1 MSKSFAVRP
10 CAATKAAVTCKWY
23 QPNEEV
29 TLDHGSTVAASQDL
43 IDLSQIT
50 AAFRRQWKL
59 MAGVAVGVLAVTAAV
74 YSLQTPKYAA
84 TARVGIDRQ
93 APTEIVTTDKPA
105 QPVTAD
111 SNSVDTEVQALRSID
126 LVGAVV
132 DRLGVQGSDRSA
144 AINNLLNNLSVQRE
158 GLSYA
163 ISLTYKS
170 DNPIESAKVANTLA
184 QAYVDARKATRTQQR
199 ETDIK
204 LLADRLDQLKNDA
217 IRAESALATYKAVN
231 NLGNADR
238 AGTAMESSISD
249 LTGQLARAQADRA
262 AAEARSAGGRNI
274 QDSAVL
280 RELRA
285 QQATLS
291 AQVRDMI
298 GKFGPSHPALTAAQR
313 QLSEVERLIG
323 LETSRAQAVSRAE
336 VTATRGAAA
345 SIQGVIGQVQGRM
358 VSATMAS
365 ARLAELQREVDSA
378 ETLYSAMLDRYRQ
391 NLAAQGTERSS
402 AYVLSQASVPSSSTS
417 PSKPLF
423 AGFGLALAMVSALG
437 IAGIREIGARGFRS
451 RIDLE
456 RATRLRVLGA
466 VLDVATIRD
475 AREYAGTPMSIA
487 TYLMRDKGTPFA
499 EAFRSI
505 RAGLRIGQPS
515 QRYKTISVTS
525 AVQGEGKSVTSLCL
539 ARSLGQAGIKV
550 VIVDCDFRRQML
562 TEAFGSPDQP
572 GFVDVIKGSADVTS
586 ALVKDEA
593 SGAYAILAGRT
604 TPDDYDLI
612 TSGTVPTL
620 LEALRASFDIVLL
633 DTPPVISVTESRVLA
648 SLCDATIV
656 VVQWQRTSKALVERT
671 LAELDEAGANVV
683 GTVLSQVDARKT
695 SSMGFEAHYYRRY
708 G

>member
-1 MSKSFAVRP
+1 MKP
-10 CAATKAAVTCKWY
+10 TVTWIRD

-29 TLDHGSTVAASQDL
+29 TLNHASTVTTSQDL

-59 MAGVAVGVLAVTAAV
+59 MAGVAAGALALTAATYV
-74 YSLQTPKYAA
+74 MQTPMYAA

-126 LVGAVV
+126 LAGAVV
-132 DRLGVQGSDRSA
+132 DRLGAQGNDRSA
-144 AINNLLNNLSVQRE
+144 AINNLLNGLSVQRE

-170 DNPIESAKVANTLA
+170 DDPAEAAKVANTFA
-184 QAYVDARKATRTQQR
+184 QAYVDARKAARTKQR
-199 ETDIK
+199 ETEIK

-217 IRAESALATYKAVN
+217 IRAEGALASYKAVN
-231 NLGNADR
+231 NLAGSER
-238 AGTAMESSISD
+238 AGSAMESSISD
-249 LTGQLARAQADRA
+249 LTGQLARARADRA
-262 AAEARSAGGRNI
+262 AAEARAAGGRSI
-274 QDSAVL
+274 QDSPVL
-280 RELRA
+280 RELRT

-291 AQVRDMI
+291 SQVRDMA
-298 GKFGPSHPALTAAQR
+298 GKFGPAHPALTAAQR

-323 LETSRAQAVSRAE
+323 QEISRAHAASRAD
-336 VTATRGAAA
+336 VDATRGAAA

-358 VSATMAS
+358 ASATIAS
-365 ARLAELQREVDSA
+365 ARLAELQREADSA

-402 AYVLSQASVPSSSTS
+402 AYVLSQASAPSSPSS
-417 PSKPLF
+417 PSRPLF

-437 IAGIREIGARGFRS
+437 VAGIREIGTRGFRS
-451 RIDLE
+451 RIELE

-466 VLDVATIRD
+466 VLDVSTIRD
-475 AREYAGTPMSIA
+475 AREFSGTPMSIA
-487 TYLMRDKGTPFA
+487 SYLLRDKGAPFA

-505 RAGLRIGQPS
+505 RAGLRIGQAS

-539 ARSLGQAGIKV
+539 ARSLAQAGIKV

-562 TEAFGSPDQP
+562 TEAFGSPDVP
-572 GFVDVIKGSADVTS
+572 GLVDILKGTVEVGGAM
-586 ALVKDEA
+586 VKDEP
-593 SGAYAILAGRT
+593 SGAFAILSGRT

-612 TSGTVPTL
+612 SSGTVPKL
-620 LEALRASFDIVLL
+620 LEALGASFDVVLL

-648 SLCDATIV
+648 SQCDATIV
-656 VVQWQRTSKALVERT
+656 VVQWQRTPKTLVERT
-671 LAELDEAGANVV
+671 LTELDEAGANVV

-695 SSMGFEAHYYRRY
+695 SSMGYEAHYYRRY

>member
-1 MSKSFAVRP
+1 MK
-10 CAATKAAVTCKWY
+10 ATVTWIRD

-29 TLDHGSTVAASQDL
+29 TLDHASTVTTSQDL

-59 MAGVAVGVLAVTAAV
+59 MAGVAAGALALTAAAYV
-74 YSLQTPKYAA
+74 MQTPMYAA

-126 LVGAVV
+126 LAGAVV
-132 DRLGVQGSDRSA
+132 DRLGAQGNDRSA
-144 AINNLLNNLSVQRE
+144 AINNLLNGLSVQRE

-170 DNPIESAKVANTLA
+170 DDPAEAAKVANTFA
-184 QAYVDARKATRTQQR
+184 QAYVDARKAARTKQR
-199 ETDIK
+199 ETEIK

-217 IRAESALATYKAVN
+217 IRAEGALASYKAVN
-231 NLGNADR
+231 NLAGSER
-238 AGTAMESSISD
+238 AGSAMESSISD
-249 LTGQLARAQADRA
+249 LTGQLARARADRA
-262 AAEARSAGGRNI
+262 AAEARAAGGRSI
-274 QDSAVL
+274 QDSPVL
-280 RELRA
+280 RELRT

-291 AQVRDMI
+291 SQVRDMA
-298 GKFGPSHPALTAAQR
+298 GKYGPAHPALTAAQR

-323 LETSRAQAVSRAE
+323 QEISRAHAASRAD
-336 VTATRGAAA
+336 VDATRGAAA

-358 VSATMAS
+358 ASATMAS
-365 ARLAELQREVDSA
+365 ARLAELQREADSA

-402 AYVLSQASVPSSSTS
+402 AYVLSQASAPSSPSS
-417 PSKPLF
+417 PSRPLF

-437 IAGIREIGARGFRS
+437 VAGIREIGSRGFRS
-451 RIDLE
+451 RIELE

-466 VLDVATIRD
+466 VLDVSTIRD
-475 AREYAGTPMSIA
+475 AREFSGTPMSIA
-487 TYLMRDKGTPFA
+487 SYLLRDKGAPFA

-505 RAGLRIGQPS
+505 RAGLRIGQAS
-515 QRYKTISVTS
+515 QRYKTISITS

-539 ARSLGQAGIKV
+539 ARSLAQAGIKV

-562 TEAFGSPDQP
+562 TEAFGSPDVP
-572 GFVDVIKGSADVTS
+572 GLVDILKGTVEVGGAM
-586 ALVKDEA
+586 VKDEP
-593 SGAYAILAGRT
+593 SGAFAILSGRT
-604 TPDDYDLI
+604 SPDDYDLI
-612 TSGTVPTL
+612 SSGTVPKL
-620 LEALRASFDIVLL
+620 LEALGASFDVVLL

-648 SLCDATIV
+648 SQCDATIV
-656 VVQWQRTSKALVERT
+656 VVQWQRTPKTLVERT
-671 LAELDEAGANVV
+671 LTELDEAGANVV

-695 SSMGFEAHYYRRY
+695 SSMGYEAHYYRRY

>member
-1 MSKSFAVRP
+1 MK
-10 CAATKAAVTCKWY
+10 ATVTWIRD

-29 TLDHGSTVAASQDL
+29 TLDHASTVTTSQDL

-59 MAGVAVGVLAVTAAV
+59 MAGVAAGALALTAAAYV
-74 YSLQTPKYAA
+74 MQTPMYAA

-126 LVGAVV
+126 LAGAVV
-132 DRLGVQGSDRSA
+132 DRLGAQGNDRSA
-144 AINNLLNNLSVQRE
+144 AINNLLNGLSVQRE

-170 DNPIESAKVANTLA
+170 DDPAEAAKVANTFA
-184 QAYVDARKATRTQQR
+184 QAYVDARKAARTKQR
-199 ETDIK
+199 ETEIK

-217 IRAESALATYKAVN
+217 IRAEGALASYKAVN
-231 NLGNADR
+231 NLAGSER
-238 AGTAMESSISD
+238 AGSAMESSISD
-249 LTGQLARAQADRA
+249 LTGQLARARADRA
-262 AAEARSAGGRNI
+262 AAEARAAGGRSI
-274 QDSAVL
+274 QDSPVL
-280 RELRA
+280 RELRT

-291 AQVRDMI
+291 SQVRDMA
-298 GKFGPSHPALTAAQR
+298 GKYGPAHPALTAAQR

-323 LETSRAQAVSRAE
+323 QEISRAHAASRAD
-336 VTATRGAAA
+336 VDATRGAAA

-358 VSATMAS
+358 ASATMAS
-365 ARLAELQREVDSA
+365 ARLAELQREADSA

-402 AYVLSQASVPSSSTS
+402 AYVLSQASAPSSPSS
-417 PSKPLF
+417 PSRPLF

-437 IAGIREIGARGFRS
+437 VAGIREIGSRGFRS
-451 RIDLE
+451 RIELE

-466 VLDVATIRD
+466 VLDVSTIRD
-475 AREYAGTPMSIA
+475 AREFSGTPMSIA
-487 TYLMRDKGTPFA
+487 SYLLRDKGAPFA

-505 RAGLRIGQPS
+505 RAGLRIGQAS
-515 QRYKTISVTS
+515 QRYKTISITS

-539 ARSLGQAGIKV
+539 ARSLAQAGIKV

-562 TEAFGSPDQP
+562 TEAFGSPDVP
-572 GFVDVIKGSADVTS
+572 GLVDILKGTVEVGGAM
-586 ALVKDEA
+586 VKDEP
-593 SGAYAILAGRT
+593 SGAFAILSGRT

-612 TSGTVPTL
+612 SSGTVPKL
-620 LEALRASFDIVLL
+620 LEALGASFDVVLL

-648 SLCDATIV
+648 SQCDATIV
-656 VVQWQRTSKALVERT
+656 VVQWQRTPKTLVERT
-671 LAELDEAGANVV
+671 LTELDEAGANVV

-695 SSMGFEAHYYRRY
+695 SSMGYEAHYYRRY

>member
-1 MSKSFAVRP
+1 
-10 CAATKAAVTCKWY
+10 
-23 QPNEEV
+23 
-29 TLDHGSTVAASQDL
+29 
-43 IDLSQIT
+43 
-50 AAFRRQWKL
+50 
-59 MAGVAVGVLAVTAAV
+59 MAGVAAGVLALTGVA
-74 YSLQTPKYAA
+74 YLLQTPMYAA

-105 QPVTAD
+105 PPVTAD

-126 LVGAVV
+126 LVGTVV
-132 DRLGVQGSDRSA
+132 DRLGVQGTDRSA
-144 AINNLLNNLSVQRE
+144 AINNLLNKLSVQRE

-170 DNPIESAKVANTLA
+170 DDPVESAKVANTLA
-184 QAYVDARKATRTQQR
+184 QAYVDARKSTRSKQR

-217 IRAESALATYKAVN
+217 IRAEGALAAYKATH
-231 NLGNADR
+231 NLGGADQ
-238 AGTAMESSISD
+238 AGSAMQSSISD

-262 AAEARSAGGRNI
+262 AAEARAAGARSV

-280 RELRA
+280 RELRT

-291 AQVRDMI
+291 SQVRDMT
-298 GKFGPSHPALTAAQR
+298 GKFGPAHPALTAAQR
-313 QLSEVERLIG
+313 QLSEVERLIAQ
-323 LETSRAQAVSRAE
+323 ETSRAQAASQADVS
-336 VTATRGAAA
+336 ATRGAAA
-345 SIQGVIGQVQGRM
+345 SIQGVIGQVQGRI
-358 VSATMAS
+358 VSSTMAS
-365 ARLAELQREVDSA
+365 ARLAELQREADSA

-402 AYVLSQASVPSSSTS
+402 AYVLSQASVPSAPTS

-423 AGFGLALAMVSALG
+423 AGFGIALALVSALG
-437 IAGIREIGARGFRS
+437 VAGVREIGARGFRS

-466 VLDVATIRD
+466 VLDVSTIRD
-475 AREYAGTPMSIA
+475 AREFAGTPMSIA
-487 TYLMRDKGTPFA
+487 TYLLRDKGAPFA

-515 QRYKTISVTS
+515 QRHKTISVTS

-539 ARSLGQAGIKV
+539 ARSLAQAGVKV

-562 TEAFGSPDQP
+562 TEAFGSPDVP
-572 GFVDVIKGSADVTS
+572 GFVDVLKGKVDVAG
-586 ALVKDEA
+586 ALVHDEA
-593 SGAYAILAGRT
+593 SGAYAILSGIT
-604 TPDDYDLI
+604 TPDDYDLV
-612 TSGTVPTL
+612 TSNSVPKL
-620 LEALRASFDIVLL
+620 LEALGSSFDVVLL

-656 VVQWQRTSKALVERT
+656 VVQWQRTPKALVERT

-695 SSMGFEAHYYRRY
+695 SSMGYEAHYYRRY

>member
-1 MSKSFAVRP
+1 MK
-10 CAATKAAVTCKWY
+10 ATVTWIRD

-29 TLDHGSTVAASQDL
+29 TLDHASTVTTSQDL

-59 MAGVAVGVLAVTAAV
+59 MAGVAAGALALTAAAYV
-74 YSLQTPKYAA
+74 MQTPMYAA

-126 LVGAVV
+126 LAGAVV
-132 DRLGVQGSDRSA
+132 DRLGAQGNDRSA
-144 AINNLLNNLSVQRE
+144 AINNLLNGLSVQRE

-170 DNPIESAKVANTLA
+170 DDPAEAAKVANTFA
-184 QAYVDARKATRTQQR
+184 QAYVDARKAARTKQR
-199 ETDIK
+199 ETEIK

-217 IRAESALATYKAVN
+217 IRAEGALASYKAVN
-231 NLGNADR
+231 NLAGSER
-238 AGTAMESSISD
+238 AGSAMESSISD
-249 LTGQLARAQADRA
+249 LTGQLARARADRA
-262 AAEARSAGGRNI
+262 AAEARAAGGRSI
-274 QDSAVL
+274 QDSPVL
-280 RELRA
+280 RELRT

-291 AQVRDMI
+291 SQVRDMA
-298 GKFGPSHPALTAAQR
+298 GKYGPAHPALTAAQR

-323 LETSRAQAVSRAE
+323 QEISRAHAASRAD
-336 VTATRGAAA
+336 VDATRGAAA

-358 VSATMAS
+358 ASATMAS
-365 ARLAELQREVDSA
+365 ARLAELQREADSA

-402 AYVLSQASVPSSSTS
+402 AYVLSQASAPSSPSS
-417 PSKPLF
+417 PSRPLF

-437 IAGIREIGARGFRS
+437 VAGFREIGSRGFRS
-451 RIDLE
+451 RIELE

-466 VLDVATIRD
+466 VLDVSTIRD
-475 AREYAGTPMSIA
+475 AREFSGTPMSIA
-487 TYLMRDKGTPFA
+487 SYLLRDKGAPFA

-505 RAGLRIGQPS
+505 RAGLRIGQAS
-515 QRYKTISVTS
+515 QRYKTISITS

-539 ARSLGQAGIKV
+539 ARSLAQAGIKV

-562 TEAFGSPDQP
+562 TEAFGSPDVP
-572 GFVDVIKGSADVTS
+572 GLVDILKGTVEVGGAM
-586 ALVKDEA
+586 VKDEP
-593 SGAYAILAGRT
+593 SGAFAILSGRT

-612 TSGTVPTL
+612 SSGTVPKL
-620 LEALRASFDIVLL
+620 LEALGASFDVVLL

-648 SLCDATIV
+648 SQCDATIV
-656 VVQWQRTSKALVERT
+656 VVQWQRTPKTLVERT
-671 LAELDEAGANVV
+671 LTELDEAGANVV

-695 SSMGFEAHYYRRY
+695 SSMGYEAHYYRRY